1 MYNSQAVL
9 MRVYASRVVCGYLR
23 LDFLV
28 TFLVV
33 FLVALPA
40 FAVLS

>member
-23 LDFLV
+23 LDFL
-28 TFLVV
+28 
-33 FLVALPA
+33 LP
-40 FAVLS
+40 F